1 MATKQTLELV
11 RGKTSSLAI
20 RWETTPVVSKPIT
33 AISLATGF
41 PRLTVT
47 SHGCPDGHRGY
58 VTSVQGMKQIN
69 AEDPAKPRWNPKNT
83 NYSDYHEATVIDA
96 NTIEFNGLNPVDGS
110 GRDWP
115 AYTSGGFFK
124 YNTPKSLANKTIRVK
139 IKDKIGG
146 TVLLSTEA
154 SDAPLNLI
162 MATADD
168 ALKAIAVEIA
178 ATTTEVLT
186 WDTGVWEVEAED
198 SVTAKVEPIIAPSPV
213 TVGDEVVTP

>member
-1 MATKQTLELV
+1 MATKQTLNIV
-11 RGKTSSLAI
+11 QGKTLSLVI
-20 RWETTPVVSKPIT
+20 RWETIPVVSKPIT

-47 SHGCPDGHRGY
+47 SHGCPDRWRGY

-69 AEDPAKPRWNPKNT
+69 AENPDKPRTK
-83 NYSDYHEATVIDA
+83 DYHEATVIDA
-96 NTIEFNGLNPVDGS
+96 NTIEFYGWNPVNDS
-110 GRDWP
+110 GRDWS

-124 YNTPKSLANKTIRVK
+124 YNTPKSLANQTIRVK
-139 IKDKIGG
+139 IKDKVGG

-162 MATADD
+162 VAEANDS
-168 ALKAIAVEIA
+168 LKAITVEIA
-178 ATTTEVLT
+178 ATTTEDLT

-198 SVTAKVEPIIAPSPV
+198 SVTGKVESIIAPSPV